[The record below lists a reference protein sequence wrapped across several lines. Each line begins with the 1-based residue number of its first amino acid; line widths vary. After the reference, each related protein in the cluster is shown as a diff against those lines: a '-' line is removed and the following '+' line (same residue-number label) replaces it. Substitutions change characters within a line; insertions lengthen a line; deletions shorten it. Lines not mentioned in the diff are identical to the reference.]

1 MNRNDAEK
9 EISVFIKP
17 VFGFALKRC
26 KSLQDAE
33 DLSQEI
39 ILRAYYALTVR
50 DDIEHIDKFIWT
62 IAHNMLANYYR
73 NASRESLGIPL
84 DDIAETLASD
94 DDISEETDREKIAG
108 LQKEIAYLS
117 KLQRRIVIAY
127 YFDNKKQI
135 EIADE
140 LDIPLGT
147 VKWHL
152 FEAKKELKRGMNTMR
167 ESSELKF
174 RPIKFDSYGINGSI
188 GTKSPDEF
196 FRSILT
202 QNICYSVR
210 NTYKTVNEIA
220 DDLGVSPVF
229 IESEAEHL
237 EEYGY
242 LKSAKNKYICNFI
255 IDEPTSELLTM
266 RDRMYKQAADL
277 FANNLFDELTES
289 GILDDP
295 DIYCGYTDQP
305 ISMTETPTTP
315 RDYNF
320 LLWALI
326 PYLAACSG
334 DELLDEKITFREVST
349 IRPDGA
355 DNIFSAAVTHG
366 SLQLPPDYVEMKN
379 WCGPMWNEKGDL
391 RIWQVNSEWCSRG
404 APDMQNVS
412 DVRRILSLFADDG
425 GNADDWLWLAERGY
439 VKTCGSPDGYFKA
452 HWEIVWLQ
460 SKEIHR
466 KLIDIG
472 YRIKKKYEDDFN
484 HIKAP
489 YLKASLGAVPDHLK
503 KIREYELQFVFHSDG
518 WFLLHCIKAL
528 LDNGKLK
535 LPTEDQRKII
545 STMIFPKIN

>member
-1 MNRNDAEK
+1 MNKETAEK
-9 EISVFIKP
+9 ELSAYIRP

-26 KSLQDAE
+26 KSIQDAE

-39 ILRAYYALTVR
+39 ILRAYRAMSIR
-50 DDIEHIDKFIWT
+50 DDIDDVGKFIWT

-73 NASRESLGIPL
+73 DISREAVGIPL
-84 DDIAETLASD
+84 DDIAETLAAVD
-94 DDISEETDREKIAG
+94 DTTEETDCENIAG
-108 LQKEIAYLS
+108 LLKEIAYLS

-127 YFDNKKQI
+127 YFENKKQT

-140 LDIPLGT
+140 LGIPLGT

-152 FEAKKELKRGMNTMR
+152 FEAKKELKRGINTVR
-167 ESSELKF
+167 KTSELKF
-174 RPIKFDSYGINGSI
+174 NPIKFDSYGINGSI

-196 FRSILT
+196 FRSVLV
-202 QNICYSVR
+202 QNICYCVR
-210 NTYKTVNEIA
+210 DTYKTVNEIA

-229 IESEAEHL
+229 IESETEHL
-237 EEYGY
+237 DEYGY

-266 RDRMYKQAADL
+266 QDQMYKQAAAI
-277 FANNLFDELTES
+277 FANELFDELTKS

-305 ISMTETPTTP
+305 ITMTDTTESP
-315 RDYNF
+315 RDHNF

-334 DELLDEKITFREVST
+334 DELLDERITFREVST
-349 IRPDGA
+349 VRPDGA
-355 DNIFSAAVTHG
+355 NNIFSASVRG
-366 SLQLPPDYVEMKN
+366 SHLQLPPDYVEMKN
-379 WCGPMWNEKGDL
+379 WCGPMWNEKNDL

-404 APDMQNVS
+404 TPDMQNVS
-412 DVRRILSLFADDG
+412 DVRRILSLFADE
-425 GNADDWLWLAERGY
+425 GNEDDWLWLAERGY
-439 VKTCGSPDGYFKA
+439 VKTCGSPDGHFKA
-452 HWEIVWLQ
+452 HWQIVWLQ
-460 SKEIHR
+460 NKEIHN

-472 YRIKKKYEDDFN
+472 YRIKKKYEDEFN

-489 YLKASLGAVPDHLK
+489 YVKASLDAVPDHLK
-503 KIREYELQFVFHSDG
+503 KIREYELQYVFHSAG
-518 WFLLHCIKAL
+518 WFLLHCIRAL

-535 LPTEDQRKII
+535 PPTENQKKCLSTII
-545 STMIFPKIN
+545 MEKPH

>member
-1 MNRNDAEK
+1 M
-9 EISVFIKP
+9 F
-17 VFGFALKRC
+17 
-26 KSLQDAE
+26 
-33 DLSQEI
+33 
-39 ILRAYYALTVR
+39 
-50 DDIEHIDKFIWT
+50 W
-62 IAHNMLANYYR
+62 
-73 NASRESLGIPL
+73 
-84 DDIAETLASD
+84 
-94 DDISEETDREKIAG
+94 
-108 LQKEIAYLS
+108 
-117 KLQRRIVIAY
+117 
-127 YFDNKKQI
+127 
-135 EIADE
+135 
-140 LDIPLGT
+140 
-147 VKWHL
+147 
-152 FEAKKELKRGMNTMR
+152 
-167 ESSELKF
+167 
-174 RPIKFDSYGINGSI
+174 
-188 GTKSPDEF
+188 
-196 FRSILT
+196 
-202 QNICYSVR
+202 
-210 NTYKTVNEIA
+210 
-220 DDLGVSPVF
+220 
-229 IESEAEHL
+229 
-237 EEYGY
+237 
-242 LKSAKNKYICNFI
+242 YICNFI

-355 DNIFSAAVTHG
+355 DNIFRASVKDSH
-366 SLQLPPDYVEMKN
+366 LQLPPDYVEMKN

-412 DVRRILSLFADDG
+412 DVRRILSLLADDG

-439 VKTCGSPDGYFKA
+439 VKPSFEMHGTDTGNFKS
-452 HWEIVWLQ
+452 HWQIVYLQ
-460 SKEIHR
+460 NKEIHK

-472 YRIKKKYEDDFN
+472 YRIKKKYEDEFN

-489 YLKASLGAVPDHLK
+489 YIKASLDAVPAHLK
-503 KIREYELQFVFHSDG
+503 KIREYELQYVFHSDG

-545 STMIFPKIN
+545 STMIFSKIN